1 MTPPPIRP
9 TVAEIDPRSE
19 PSAAIPCRV
28 GADGLPIGLP
38 IAGPSGTDR
47 HRREASRSAGLEQ
60 PMTVTET
67 DRPQRPRRLE
77 PDPSA
82 TDRVAETLRRE
93 IVSNRLRPGL
103 PLVESQLVERLGVSR
118 TPIREALKLLAAE
131 GLVDL
136 RRNRAAIVSPLDPVG
151 LAHLFEV
158 EEALESF
165 AAGLAAVR
173 ISPLDVERL
182 DRLQIQMETAEA
194 AGDRDRY
201 IRLNHRIHLLI
212 IAASG
217 NPSLAKTHERVLGGL
232 QRARN
237 VALATE
243 GRVEES
249 ILEHREILE
258 ALRRGDRDAA
268 CRTMARHIARTGAIV
283 AEVCRP
289 DRPSPREPA
298 SPRGV
303 IRRRRP

>member
-1 MTPPPIRP
+1 MTAVD
-9 TVAEIDPRSE
+9 TDT
-19 PSAAIPCRV
+19 PS
-28 GADGLPIGLP
+28 
-38 IAGPSGTDR
+38 
-47 HRREASRSAGLEQ
+47 
-60 PMTVTET
+60 
-67 DRPQRPRRLE
+67 RPRRPE

-82 TDRVAETLRRE
+82 TDRVADTLRRE
-93 IVSNRLRPGL
+93 IVGNRLRSGL

-136 RRNRAAIVSPLDPVG
+136 RRNRAAIVAPLDPVE

-165 AAGLAAVR
+165 AAGLAAER
-173 ISPLDVERL
+173 ISPLDIERL
-182 DRLQIQMETAEA
+182 ERLQVRMEAAEA

-201 IRLNHRIHLLI
+201 IRFNQRIHLVI

-249 ILEHREILE
+249 IREHREILE

-268 CRTMARHIARTGAIV
+268 CRAMARHIARTGAIV
-283 AEVCRP
+283 AQVCRR
-289 DRPSPREPA
+289 DLLATRDTASERPHA
-298 SPRGV
+298 
-303 IRRRRP
+303 RRRRT

>member
-1 MTPPPIRP
+1 M
-9 TVAEIDPRSE
+9 TVAD
-19 PSAAIPCRV
+19 
-28 GADGLPIGLP
+28 
-38 IAGPSGTDR
+38 TD
-47 HRREASRSAGLEQ
+47 HPLRRR
-60 PMTVTET
+60 
-67 DRPQRPRRLE
+67 RPE

-82 TDRVAETLRRE
+82 TDRVAEELRRE
-93 IVSNRLRPGL
+93 ILSNRLRSGL

-136 RRNRAAIVSPLDPVG
+136 RRNRAAIVAPLDPVELG
-151 LAHLFEV
+151 HLFEV

-165 AAGLAAVR
+165 AAGLAADR
-173 ISPLDVERL
+173 ISPLDIDRL
-182 DRLQIQMETAEA
+182 ERLQIQMEAAEA

-201 IRLNHRIHLLI
+201 IRLNQRIHLII

-249 ILEHREILE
+249 IREHREILE
-258 ALRRGDRDAA
+258 ALRCGDRDVA
-268 CRTMARHIARTGAIV
+268 RTAMARHIARTGAIV
-283 AEVCRP
+283 AEVCRH
-289 DRPSPREPA
+289 DLLGSREP
-298 SPRGV
+298 PGGRG
-303 IRRRRP
+303 IARRRRT